1 MPVTLPTTYDW
12 GSTEVPSG
20 PFGVEPIEGSES
32 VLDNLSGLGALGTDG
47 ILNFISNATGGGGID
62 LNNLSRLAGNIGS
75 LFGLGGVNIK
85 DTTKELNRMR
95 KKEME
100 RTRDIIKKIYPKLTG
115 LTGEQARN
123 QYYDDFAN
131 TVENVQTLGRADL
144 GIDPDLSNQYD
155 RLGTRVEDIQ
165 NQYSLGGRLGGYERL
180 ALEPPVVST
189 NVGSIRRAADLSAP
203 DIARQYAAFTDY
215 SGPQASN
222 FIYGSKRTAD
232 DIGDYYSTS
241 ENVAK
246 SMDYKDLDEISRY
259 YANSGDV
266 AKLLDYKTRDAVGR
280 YYNTSGDVAGLM
292 NYGTLA

>member
-1 MPVTLPTTYDW
+1 MAPYAQGQDVSWSDMP
-12 GSTEVPSG
+12 
-20 PFGVEPIEGSES
+20 EGM
-32 VLDNLSGLGALGTDG
+32 GFYAQGTDVP
-47 ILNFISNATGGGGID
+47 ISQMPAGMGFGTAGGID
-62 LNNLSRLAGNIGS
+62 LSNLNRFAGTLGG
-75 LFGLGGVNIK
+75 LFGPGLDIK
-85 DTTKELNRMR
+85 DTAKELNQLAKR
-95 KKEME
+95 E
-100 RTRDIIKKIYPKLTG
+100 RERIGTTISKIYPKLTG
-115 LTGEQARN
+115 LTGEEALN
-123 QYYDDFAN
+123 KYYENFSDVIKN
-131 TVENVQTLGRADL
+131 TQELGRADL
-144 GIDPDLSNQYD
+144 GIDPELADQYD
-155 RLGTRVEDIQ
+155 RLGSRVQNIQ

-203 DIARQYAAFTDY
+203 DIARQYAAFTNY